1 MLRNNLQTDCFY
13 KEVTTPCNISV
24 FENFYLNLVE
34 GSGFSEEKILEAA
47 SAAAYWD
54 KETLHL
60 FSLNDVYVNLGF
72 QPSRSVS
79 WAKRQEIL
87 SPGIIRSVLKKSG
100 FKSIQRSGGANVS
113 RYYLNVSRE
122 VRS

>member
-1 MLRNNLQTDCFY
+1 MVENNLNTDLSY
-13 KEVTTPCNISV
+13 KEVKPRNLSV
-24 FENFYLNLVE
+24 SKYFHLNLVE
-34 GSGFSEEKILEAA
+34 DDWFSGEKIIEAA
-47 SAAAYWD
+47 SAAAHRD
-54 KETLHL
+54 TVTSHL

-72 QPSRSVS
+72 QPGRSVT

-113 RYYLNVSRE
+113 RYYFSVSRK